1 MNKVTILLL
10 IFLISLLVGLVL
22 FIYLGFNKIYPN
34 IFSTNIDDMEIEIG
48 KFKEEINIFNQQ
60 IDQYKKSN
68 TNFRKVEKEASILQ
82 NDFFTLSQIFSEKSK
97 ALLIENAKHKKHS
110 IFEIKCL
117 FSLFKQYRFCKKTF
131 KSLKHIF
138 NKLDKYI
145 QVQTFYSNKMFKL
158 KSKLNII
165 NKNLL
170 KSRQDKTS
178 ELDFFNNKILQIDQ
192 NIYEINSFFDNDD
205 YFKKSKKYNK
215 QKLIDYAWLLIEKNL
230 VYSHGFVYFDYIDTQ
245 IPTLL
250 KKLVK
255 KESDA
260 NLSETSEVEI
270 NSIKTLDQNIF
281 KTLTYLRNSL
291 KLLDFSNDELDFQTE
306 FFSILEQI
314 NIENIKLI
322 AETNS
327 IKLLN
332 SISNDLSII
341 RKKISNKYKNIRI
354 NLKKLLEIN
363 QMIFYSNI
371 EKSLEKIESFIDN
384 DLNSLNIINKKYSAI
399 LTPFGILLEL
409 KRNLEKANEILNLE
423 DQIENSINTYKNEKR
438 LIIEEFETLQEK
450 IVNFNI
456 LLNTYKIEV
465 NEEKDQELIQSLNE
479 LHSKIALNLANEN
492 YDLYLIKD
500 DMKELNKIYKEILN
514 KWDVVIQSAYLS
526 KVVIRKIGPN
536 IINDEK
542 LEILYNEVLKL
553 NNRSKYLDAIELIN
567 SYIKSTYN

>member
-1 MNKVTILLL
+1 M
-10 IFLISLLVGLVL
+10 
-22 FIYLGFNKIYPN
+22 
-34 IFSTNIDDMEIEIG
+34 
-48 KFKEEINIFNQQ
+48 
-60 IDQYKKSN
+60 
-68 TNFRKVEKEASILQ
+68 
-82 NDFFTLSQIFSEKSK
+82 
-97 ALLIENAKHKKHS
+97 
-110 IFEIKCL
+110 
-117 FSLFKQYRFCKKTF
+117 
-131 KSLKHIF
+131 
-138 NKLDKYI
+138 
-145 QVQTFYSNKMFKL
+145 
-158 KSKLNII
+158 
-165 NKNLL
+165 
-170 KSRQDKTS
+170 
-178 ELDFFNNKILQIDQ
+178 
-192 NIYEINSFFDNDD
+192 
-205 YFKKSKKYNK
+205 
-215 QKLIDYAWLLIEKNL
+215 
-230 VYSHGFVYFDYIDTQ
+230 
-245 IPTLL
+245 
-250 KKLVK
+250 
-255 KESDA
+255 
-260 NLSETSEVEI
+260 
-270 NSIKTLDQNIF
+270 
-281 KTLTYLRNSL
+281 RNSL

-306 FFSILEQI
+306 FFSVLEQI

-384 DLNSLNIINKKYSAI
+384 DLNSLNIINKKYSAV

-423 DQIENSINTYKNEKR
+423 DQIENSINTYKNEKK
-438 LIIEEFETLQEK
+438 LIIEEFEILQEK

-479 LHSKIALNLANEN
+479 LHSKITLNLANEN

-553 NNRSKYLDAIELIN
+553 NNRSKYLNAIELIN